1 MKIDMTQ
8 IKLRYKRILKLIRLS
23 LNIINEFGFRY
34 FANIALNDLKKYK
47 FKVFSPE
54 PEQTKSSYSEIQDYK
69 IWIQNHQITKEKKL
83 TIDRELENFTYE
95 PKIGIILFVSE
106 KDTKY
111 LKDTVSSIIQQIY
124 DKWEMHIFVSKKT
137 RNNYLNELSDFR
149 ISVHREL
156 EPDFNSLHK
165 ILASSI
171 TDFTSFIEC
180 GDILLEDAFFQAIR
194 MLNEVKDADLI
205 YFDEDKISDN
215 GERSNPFF
223 KPDWSPDLF
232 LSHDYISHFY
242 LVKTQLFNRV
252 DGFKTQFGVAIQY
265 EFLLRIT
272 EVTNKILHISSI
284 GISLRKRYDLEA
296 ESNFFHYAGKAI
308 AETLS
313 RRGIKAKVTTGLNFG
328 TWRIKYDVD
337 EMPKVSIII
346 PTKDQKNLLKRCIKS
361 IERNT
366 AYKNYEIIIVDNQS
380 IKEETTS
387 YLNSLP
393 YTVIKYELPF
403 NFSKIN
409 NKALS
414 HASGD
419 LLLFLNDDAA
429 PLESNWLSEMVSICL
444 QDNVGIVGSKLV
456 LTNNTI
462 QHAGIVLLKT
472 GAGFHPLQGIAAN
485 SPGYFGFLNTIRNC
499 SAVTGAC
506 LLIRKDL
513 FVKVGRYDENF
524 DLYYGD
530 VDLCL
535 KTLKEGY
542 RVVYT
547 PYAKLL
553 HQGSSS
559 IKEHT
564 RSFFAVENHY
574 HFIKKWPYLEKG
586 DPFYNP
592 NLTWDYRIDTQ

>member
-1 MKIDMTQ
+1 MDMTQ
-8 IKLRYKRILKLIRLS
+8 IKSRYNRILKLVRLS
-23 LNIINEFGFRY
+23 CNIVNEFGFRY
-34 FANIALNDLKKYK
+34 FINIALDDLKKYK

-69 IWIQNHQITKEKKL
+69 IWIRNHQITKEKKL
-83 TIDRELENFTYE
+83 TMVKELEHFNYK
-95 PKIGIILFVSE
+95 PKIGIILLVSE
-106 KDTKY
+106 NNVEY
-111 LKDTVSSIIQQIY
+111 LKGTISSVIEQIY
-124 DKWEMHIFVSKKT
+124 EKWEMHIFIPKKL
-137 RNNYLNELSDFR
+137 RENNFNELLDFR
-149 ISVHREL
+149 ITIHSGF
-156 EPDFNSLHK
+156 DFNSLDK
-165 ILASSI
+165 ILASSV
-171 TDFTSFIEC
+171 TDFTSFVKC
-180 GDILLEDAFFQAIR
+180 GDILTENAFFRVIQ
-194 MLNEVKDADLI
+194 MLNEIKDTDLI
-205 YFDEDKISDN
+205 YFDEDTISDN

-232 LSHDYISHFY
+232 LNHDYISHFY
-242 LVKTQLFNRV
+242 LVKTQLFNKV
-252 DGFKTQFGVAIQY
+252 GGFKTQFSVASQY

-272 EVTNKILHISSI
+272 ELTSKISHISSI
-284 GISLRKRYDLEA
+284 GISLRKSDEITD
-296 ESNFFHYAGKAI
+296 ESNFFHHASKAI

-313 RRGIKAKVTTGLNFG
+313 RRGIKAKIATGLNSG
-328 TWRIKYDVD
+328 TWRIKYDLG
-337 EMPKVSIII
+337 ETPKVSIII
-346 PTKDQKNLLKRCIKS
+346 PTKDQKNLLKRCIKN

-366 AYKNYEIIIVDNQS
+366 SYKNYEIIIVDNQS
-380 IKEETTS
+380 VKEETIS
-387 YLNSLP
+387 YFNSIP
-393 YTVIKYELPF
+393 HTVIRYELPF

-419 LLLFLNDDAA
+419 LLLFLNDDTA
-429 PLESNWLSEMVSICL
+429 PLESNWLSEMVSVCL
-444 QDNVGIVGSKLV
+444 QDDVGVVGSKLV
-456 LTNNTI
+456 LANNTI
-462 QHAGIVLLKT
+462 QHAGIALLKT
-472 GAGFHPLQGIAAN
+472 GAGFHPLQGIDAN
-485 SPGYFGFLNTIRNC
+485 NPGYFGLLNTMRNC

-506 LLIRKDL
+506 LLIRRDL
-513 FVKVGRYDENF
+513 FVKIGRYDEDF

-535 KTLKEGY
+535 KVLKEGY

-574 HFIKKWPYLEKG
+574 HFIKKWPYLKKG

-592 NLTWDYRIDTQ
+592 NLTLNYRIDTR